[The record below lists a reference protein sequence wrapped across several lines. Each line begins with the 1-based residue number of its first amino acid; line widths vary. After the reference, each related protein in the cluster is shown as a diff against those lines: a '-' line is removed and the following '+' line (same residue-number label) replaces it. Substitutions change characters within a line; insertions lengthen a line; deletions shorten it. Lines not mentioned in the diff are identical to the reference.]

1 MEDHFRKLERMYLKA
16 NINQKLFESTTCSI
30 QEGKAQI
37 GIVVDARYHHALGGL
52 HGSVYFKLMDDAA
65 FFAVQSLIRDQF
77 ILTAN
82 FQVQFLRPFSTGR
95 LIAYGEYLLQEN
107 KDWKARAF
115 ILDEDQKILA
125 KGDGNFRKSGIAL
138 TPDIGYK

>member
-1 MEDHFRKLERMYLKA
+1 MEEHFHRLERMYLGA

-37 GIVVDARYHHALGGL
+37 GIVVDDRYHHALGGL

-82 FQVQFLRPFSTGR
+82 FQVRLLRPFVTGR
-95 LIAYGEYLLQEN
+95 LTAHGEYILQDG
-107 KDWKARAF
+107 KDWKARSW
-115 ILDEDQKILA
+115 IVDEDQKIMA
-125 KGDGNFRKSGIAL
+125 KGEGNFRKSGMAL
-138 TPDIGYK
+138 SPDFGYK